1 MTGFSSFQKQIF
13 LIVGWGV
20 MLSLAGVWL
29 QFNRWSAISAHA
41 ASNESLAQEMGVG
54 HSIDWG
60 IWIAMGVLWLASVLL
75 LLGLKTIFEGPAEEF
90 SAAFQEVQIGNY
102 DSRIVA
108 LQTRRDHWG
117 SVYRK
122 FREMQDSIKSRAQS
136 KDRDNVRF
144 RTVLASMNEGVLA
157 IDVDG
162 QVILANESARQ
173 LLMLNEDL
181 EGRKL
186 MKLVRIPELRA
197 AIEETQQ
204 TGQFQST
211 EFKTLHE
218 PRKTLNARLTALA
231 DSTPTGVAIV
241 FQDVTELRALET
253 MRRDFVANVSHELK
267 TPLASIKA
275 YAETLRMGAIH
286 DQEKNVSFVEQIEAQ
301 ADHLHLQIQDLME
314 IARVE
319 SGKIA
324 SDVEAVSLNQACEN
338 CFPPLRDLASNSNLE
353 LQLHL
358 CVSAPIVMATEAGLD
373 TILENLISN
382 AISYTPVGGKVIV
395 RTAIEN
401 DTAIARVI
409 DSGVGIDSKHHD
421 RIFERFYRVDKARSR
436 ELGGTGLGLAIV
448 KHLVQT
454 FKGEVTID
462 SKVGKGTTF
471 TVRLPIAQV
480 TV

>member
-13 LIVGWGV
+13 LIVGWAV
-20 MLSLAGVWL
+20 VLSLAALWL
-29 QFNRWSAISAHA
+29 QFRQWSAVSAVA
-41 ASNESLAQEMGVG
+41 PTESLSQ
-54 HSIDWG
+54 SIDWG
-60 IWIAMGVLWLASVLL
+60 IWVAMGGVWGLSVVSLFWL
-75 LLGLKTIFEGPAEEF
+75 KRIFEGPAEEF
-90 SAAFQEVQIGNY
+90 AAAVREVQTGNY
-102 DSRIVA
+102 DSRVVA
-108 LQTRRDHWG
+108 VQTRRDQWDG
-117 SVYRK
+117 VYRQ

-136 KDRDNVRF
+136 MEFDNVRF

-157 IDVDG
+157 IDLEG

-173 LLMLNEDL
+173 LLMLDEDL

-186 MKLVRIPELRA
+186 MELVRIPELRA

-204 TGQFQST
+204 TRQFQST

-231 DSTPTGVAIV
+231 DNTPTGVAIV

-286 DQEKNVSFVEQIEAQ
+286 DQEKNISFVEQIEAQ

-324 SDVEAVSLNQACEN
+324 HDVEAVSLNEACEN
-338 CFPPLRDLASNSNLE
+338 CYPPLRDLASKSDLE
-353 LQLHL
+353 LRLDL
-358 CVSAPIVMATEAGLD
+358 CETAPIVMATEAGLD
-373 TILENLISN
+373 TILENLVSN
-382 AISYTPVGGKVIV
+382 AISYTPAGGKVIV
-395 RTAIEN
+395 QTVVENGFAI
-401 DTAIARVI
+401 TRVI
-409 DSGVGIDSKHHD
+409 DSGVGIDLKHHD

-462 SKVGKGTTF
+462 SKIGKGTTF
-471 TVRLPIAQV
+471 TVRLPIAKVPAQG
-480 TV
+480 

>member
-1 MTGFSSFQKQIF
+1 MAGFSSFQKQIF
-13 LIVGWGV
+13 LIVGWGAF
-20 MLSLAGVWL
+20 LSLAAVWL
-29 QFNRWSAISAHA
+29 QFHQWSAISAHINSTEA
-41 ASNESLAQEMGVG
+41 RAQEIGIIQA
-54 HSIDWG
+54 IDWD
-60 IWIAMGVLWLASVLL
+60 IWIVMGVLWLTSVVALF
-75 LLGLKTIFEGPAEEF
+75 GLQKMFESPAEEL
-90 SAAFQEVQIGNY
+90 SAAFREVQAGNY

-117 SVYRK
+117 TVYRQ
-122 FREMQDSIKSRAQS
+122 FREMQDSIKHRTELMQA
-136 KDRDNVRF
+136 DNVRF

-157 IDVDG
+157 IDVEG

-197 AIEETQQ
+197 AIEETQE
-204 TGQFQST
+204 TGQFQSA

-218 PRKTLNARLTALA
+218 PRKILNARLTALA
-231 DSTPTGVAIV
+231 DSKPTGVAIV
-241 FQDVTELRALET
+241 FQDVTGLRALET

-275 YAETLRMGAIH
+275 YAETLRMGAIN

-338 CFPPLRDLASNSNLE
+338 CFPPLRDLASKSSLE
-353 LQLHL
+353 LQLDL
-358 CVSAPIVMATEAGLD
+358 CDGAPIVMATEAGLD

-382 AISYTPVGGKVIV
+382 AISYTPAGGKVIV
-395 RTAIEN
+395 QTTIEN

-409 DSGVGIDSKHHD
+409 DSGTGIDSKHHD

-471 TVRLPIAQV
+471 AVRLPIAKV